1 MSDVVNDPIPKGRTP
16 LRVRRVHA
24 LRALT
29 WLGRGWQ
36 DFMNAP
42 DIGLM
47 HGLVAAS
54 FGGLM
59 LWFAWDKFWLLAG
72 ALSGFLVVAP
82 GLSTG
87 LYAVSRA
94 MQRGERADWKTVWA
108 IWARLDRRLASFG
121 LLLMLAGTG
130 WVLTSAAFI
139 TLGVHPA
146 VTTPSDFLRRVV
158 LSSEPGFFEM
168 WLMLGGL
175 MVAPVFAS
183 SVISIPLMM
192 DRRVG
197 VLRAVLTSWRAV
209 MANPMPLALW
219 AALVMSLTLVGLGTL
234 MFGLVLVV
242 PVLGH
247 ASWHAYRDL
256 VVRETA

>member
-1 MSDVVNDPIPKGRTP
+1 MNDQAALKVRTP
-16 LRVRRVHA
+16 LRVRRIHP
-24 LRALT
+24 LRAFV

-42 DIGLM
+42 DIGLL
-47 HGLVAAS
+47 HGLIAS
-54 FGGLM
+54 GFGTAL
-59 LWFAWDKFWLLAG
+59 LWLAYDKFWWLAG
-72 ALSGFLVVAP
+72 AFSGFLLVAP

-87 LYAVSRA
+87 LYAVSQA
-94 MQRGERADWKTVWA
+94 LQRGEPVSLRTVWRV
-108 IWARLDRRLASFG
+108 WTRFDRRLATFG

-139 TLGVHPA
+139 TLNVHPP
-146 VTTPSDFLRRVV
+146 VTTPSDFLHRVV
-158 LSSEPGFFEM
+158 LAPESALFEM

-183 SVISIPLMM
+183 SAVAIPLMM

-197 VLRAVLTSWRAV
+197 VMRAVLTSWRAV
-209 MANPMPLALW
+209 MANPGPLALW
-219 AALVMSLTLVGLGTL
+219 AAIVMGLTLLGLGTL

-247 ASWHAYRDL
+247 ARWHAYRDL
-256 VVRETA
+256 VVREAT

>member
-1 MSDVVNDPIPKGRTP
+1 MNDVARTP
-16 LRVRRVHA
+16 LRVRKVHP
-24 LRALT
+24 LRALI
-29 WLGRGWQ
+29 WLRRGWH

-42 DIGLM
+42 DIGLL
-47 HGLVAAS
+47 HGVAAS
-54 FGGLM
+54 AIGGLM
-59 LWFAWDKFWLLAG
+59 LWLAWDKFWWLAG
-72 ALSGFLVVAP
+72 VFSGFLLVAP

-94 MQRGERADWKTVWA
+94 IQRGEPVSWATVWKV
-108 IWARLDRRLASFG
+108 WTGFDRRLATFG
-121 LLLMLAGTG
+121 LLLMLAGTV

-139 TLGVHPA
+139 TLSVHPP
-146 VTTPSDFLRRVV
+146 VTTPMDFLQRVV
-158 LSSEPGFFEM
+158 LSPRSAVFET

-183 SVISIPLMM
+183 SAVSIPLMM

-209 MANPMPLALW
+209 MLNPAPLALW
-219 AALVMSLTLVGLGTL
+219 AAIVMGLTLLGLGTL

-247 ASWHAYRDL
+247 ARWHAYRDL
-256 VVRETA
+256 VVRENV